1 MKEIVS
7 PIYKPNIP
15 AIVFTIDDG
24 YVPYFSVALTGLLK
38 NSSSAKSY
46 DIVVLYRILSAEN
59 KKILLTE
66 CQKYANV
73 SLRFYNI
80 DELIKGNDCEKW
92 VSNIAHINE
101 VAYYRLY
108 IPEIFAK
115 YKKVIFLD
123 ADICIDDD
131 ISGLYDIDLQDNYL
145 AAVRGCMSVYSQ
157 VYSTCVDNSAYEFVQ
172 YVNDVLRIDD
182 KNYFNAGILV
192 FNVEKILQDK
202 KNEDFIAKLNIVSSL
217 KYNDQD
223 ILNICCAGRVKYL
236 GCEWNYCPKYT
247 RINDKKQ
254 YDKMLG
260 DKVKIYHYIGSD
272 KPWLNQQRQFH
283 NVFYCYAMLSPYWNF
298 FVKQ

>member
-1 MKEIVS
+1 MNENVQ
-7 PIYKPNIP
+7 PIYKPNVP

-38 NSSSAKSY
+38 NSSAVKNY
-46 DIVVLYRILSAEN
+46 DIVVLYRILSEANQEV
-59 KKILLTE
+59 LLKE
-66 CQKYANV
+66 CQKYSNV

-80 DELIKGNDCEKW
+80 DELVNNKDKEKW

-108 IPEIFAK
+108 IPAIFAK

-123 ADICIDDD
+123 ADICIDGDV
-131 ISGLYDIDLQDNYL
+131 SELYDIDLQDNYL
-145 AAVRGCMSVYSQ
+145 AAARGCMSVYSQ
-157 VYSTCVDNSAYEFVQ
+157 VYSTCVDKSAYKFVQ
-172 YVNDVLRIDD
+172 YVNDVLQIDD
-182 KNYFNAGILV
+182 KNYFNAGVLV
-192 FNVEKILQDK
+192 FNVAKILEDK
-202 KNEDFIAKLNIVSSL
+202 KNEEFMAKLNIVSSL

-223 ILNICCAGRVKYL
+223 ILNICCVGKVKYL
-236 GCEWNYCPKYT
+236 GCEWNYCPKFT

-260 DKVKIYHYIGSD
+260 GKVKIYHYIGSD
-272 KPWLNQQRQFH
+272 KPWLNQQRQFY
-283 NVFYCYAMLSPYWNF
+283 NVFYGYAMLSPHWNF